1 MRRIFTGL
9 FIAAMAVTSVGCS
22 YGAMAVSADGKIY
35 VARNDSFL
43 FGALRK
49 IYECTP
55 SAGSMACVEVKG
67 KP

>member
-1 MRRIFTGL
+1 MRRIATGL
-9 FIAAMAVTSVGCS
+9 LLATMAVSSVIGCS
-22 YGAMAVSADGKIY
+22 YGAMVAHDGKIY
-35 VARNDSFL
+35 VARNDMFL

-55 SAGSMACVEVKG
+55 SAGSMACVQVKG

>member
-22 YGAMAVSADGKIY
+22 YGAIAAHDGKLYI
-35 VARNDSFL
+35 ARNDSFL
-43 FGALRK
+43 MGALRK

>member
-1 MRRIFTGL
+1 MRRLFTGM
-9 FIAAMAVTSVGCS
+9 FIAVVAVSSVGCS
-22 YGAMAVSADGKIY
+22 YGAIASHDGKLYI
-35 VARNDSFL
+35 ARNDSFL

-55 SAGSMACVEVKG
+55 ASGAVTCVEVKG